1 MNYLEVV
8 KAPLVTEKLD
18 TMREAHRVYAF
29 EVDRRANKHEIRNAV
44 EKLFSVH
51 VEDVRTSVVRGKTK
65 RVGAG
70 QGLQPNW
77 KKALVQLREG
87 DKIEIFEGGA

>member
-1 MNYLEVV
+1 
-8 KAPLVTEKLD
+8 
-18 TMREAHRVYAF
+18 
-29 EVDRRANKHEIRNAV
+29 
-44 EKLFSVH
+44 
-51 VEDVRTSVVRGKTK
+51 VVRGKTK
-65 RVGAG
+65 RVGMR